1 MFPFG
6 FKSENWKDTISLF
19 KERSRNE
26 KIWEILPYKIQTGFD
41 YNEYVY
47 FYPYIRN
54 ILFTTTQQENQK
66 KNSKGV
72 YFFKASVNRENGYFK
87 INYLN
92 TDNKPDSIK
101 LALKNIFLHFFESGV
116 GILIFEIVNDPS
128 KGGEYLS
135 LRDYLRFMSL
145 GRRVYC
151 PFVRSDTEISEDYA
165 CNAFNPVNE
174 KEKETPIDEK
184 GIFKSN
190 DAIHLKECPDSIE
203 LKIND
208 DIPWKADFKSQL
220 FFYNEKEKGYYPSL
234 SNIITKLLD
243 TEEFNYKNGDYW
255 SIIDDRMF
263 VHSFFDLKN
272 NSASDD
278 DLITYNSNRKF
289 LDSLKQQFR
298 SGFPATNIDDSA
310 NIWYQMIHIDGEEP
324 TCQNPRMMEKILQ
337 ESSYGRWSDYG
348 TFFGFSRFSSV
359 TISNLK
365 DAGYTYN
372 HFQSMYYQIAVMLLF
387 YRGAILDF
395 SRRSSDLA
403 DSIHGYSI
411 GHEQKNTKD
420 EKKSTKEIHSEIKR
434 LHSDF
439 LLFRNKFWFR
449 EVTAQDQGIDIFS
462 IWSHKLKNFELLQD
476 VKSEIDELY
485 NYIDAEVE
493 KDVSKKINILT
504 ILGAIAIPLAIVT
517 SFFGM
522 NLSFIEGLE
531 DKIAEI
537 VLWPFNQMF
546 SFLFNKTYIFT
557 FHLNKIQKYFFSFFL
572 FCISFWIFYQIT
584 RKIFINF
591 VDKEKFEFPKLREL
605 FELII

>member
-1 MFPFG
+1 MGLENKIFPDFFSTFFMFPFG

-165 CNAFNPVNE
+165 CNAFNPVNK

-220 FFYNEKEKGYYPSL
+220 FFL
-234 SNIITKLLD
+234 
-243 TEEFNYKNGDYW
+243 
-255 SIIDDRMF
+255 
-263 VHSFFDLKN
+263 
-272 NSASDD
+272 
-278 DLITYNSNRKF
+278 
-289 LDSLKQQFR
+289 
-298 SGFPATNIDDSA
+298 
-310 NIWYQMIHIDGEEP
+310 
-324 TCQNPRMMEKILQ
+324 
-337 ESSYGRWSDYG
+337 
-348 TFFGFSRFSSV
+348 
-359 TISNLK
+359 
-365 DAGYTYN
+365 
-372 HFQSMYYQIAVMLLF
+372 
-387 YRGAILDF
+387 
-395 SRRSSDLA
+395 
-403 DSIHGYSI
+403 
-411 GHEQKNTKD
+411 
-420 EKKSTKEIHSEIKR
+420 
-434 LHSDF
+434 
-439 LLFRNKFWFR
+439 
-449 EVTAQDQGIDIFS
+449 
-462 IWSHKLKNFELLQD
+462 
-476 VKSEIDELY
+476 
-485 NYIDAEVE
+485 
-493 KDVSKKINILT
+493 
-504 ILGAIAIPLAIVT
+504 
-517 SFFGM
+517 
-522 NLSFIEGLE
+522 
-531 DKIAEI
+531 
-537 VLWPFNQMF
+537 
-546 SFLFNKTYIFT
+546 
-557 FHLNKIQKYFFSFFL
+557 
-572 FCISFWIFYQIT
+572 
-584 RKIFINF
+584 
-591 VDKEKFEFPKLREL
+591 
-605 FELII
+605 